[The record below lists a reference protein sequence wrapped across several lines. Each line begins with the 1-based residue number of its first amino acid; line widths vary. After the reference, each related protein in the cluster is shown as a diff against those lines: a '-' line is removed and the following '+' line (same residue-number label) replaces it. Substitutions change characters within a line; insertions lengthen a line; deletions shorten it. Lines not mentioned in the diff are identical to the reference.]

1 MKKTISNPLL
11 LGHDTVECA
20 YYLRKTYGCT
30 LNFEQL
36 AIDKE
41 ALRQVKHADPKVIK
55 LGSMEF
61 LLQPYGSSSGFPFV
75 ISNQDYTIAF
85 GEFNNPSFFVKF
97 RSLALWREGA
107 LALHQRFMQW
117 TEELGLMAI
126 KPEGLSRVDFSFDY
140 HLPEID
146 FDEDSF
152 VSLSTKDT
160 QYRKDG
166 KVQTFKFGESD
177 IVLRIYDKIA
187 EIEEQSGKSWFFELW
202 GVTENVWRIEWQV
215 RKDTLKRFG
224 IRTFADLQDGQGDVL
239 RYLADEHTTLRNKN
253 DDGNRSR
260 WPLHPLWLDLQA
272 QIKKLECQGI
282 YREIDQQAIL
292 NERLMRITIS
302 MYGYLKRIAAVHC
315 LQTGEPM
322 ITDAEAM
329 SRLEKLIAKVHEP
342 MTWKNDVTKR
352 IDSIRLGKW

>member
-1 MKKTISNPLL
+1 MTTKLL
-11 LGHDTVECA
+11 FGHDTIECA
-20 YYLRKTYGCT
+20 YYLRKTYGSA

-41 ALRQVKHADPKVIK
+41 ALRQVKHADPKVIN
-55 LGSMEF
+55 LGGIEF

-75 ISNQDYTIAF
+75 ITNQDFTIAF

-107 LALHQRFMQW
+107 KALHQRFMQW
-117 TEELGLMAI
+117 ANGLGLVAL
-126 KPEGLSRVDFSFDY
+126 KPESLSRVDFSFDY
-140 HLPEID
+140 HLPDID

-152 VSLSTKDT
+152 VTLSTKDT

-177 IVLRIYDKIA
+177 IVLRIYDKVA

-202 GVTENVWRIEWQV
+202 GIAENVWRIEWQT

-224 IRTFADLQDGQGDVL
+224 IRTFDDLQDGQGDLL
-239 RYLADEHTTLRNKN
+239 RYLAEEHTSLRNKS
-253 DDGNRSR
+253 DDSNRSR
-260 WPLHPLWLDLQA
+260 WPLHPLWLDLQQ
-272 QIKKLECQGI
+272 QISKLEHQGV
-282 YREIDQQAIL
+282 YREIDQAAIL

-315 LQTGEPM
+315 LQTGQPM
-322 ITDAEAM
+322 ISDAEAIQ
-329 SRLEKLIAKVHEP
+329 RLEKLITKVHEP
-342 MTWKNDVTKR
+342 MTWQNDVTKR
-352 IDSIRLGKW
+352 IDSIRLGQW